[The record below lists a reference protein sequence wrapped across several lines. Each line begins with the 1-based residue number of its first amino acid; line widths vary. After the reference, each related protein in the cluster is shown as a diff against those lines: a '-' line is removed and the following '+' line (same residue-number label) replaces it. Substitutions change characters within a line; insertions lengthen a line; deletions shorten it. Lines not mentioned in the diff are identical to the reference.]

1 MQTPDELS
9 LGVFRNRLM
18 RLIESFGHSNFTVG
32 QCNMINSAPAFDE
45 VGRMAKANAEYTI
58 DQIHEILEEVVEV
71 KP

>member
-32 QCNMINSAPAFDE
+32 QCNMINGDAPAFHE
-45 VGRMAKANAEYTI
+45 LGKTAKANA
-58 DQIHEILEEVVEV
+58 
-71 KP
+71 